1 MNTKLTLVL
10 AVLPM
15 VFLCHT
21 AMAQESSGT
30 ADAQQQKVVR
40 HVKKVSWTGS
50 GKSAQHQRPAVK
62 QPMDNDHD
70 PRFQKLKIHD
80 PNYTA
85 AMSFE

>member
-1 MNTKLTLVL
+1 MNAKFKLAL
-10 AVLPM
+10 AALPM
-15 VFLCHT
+15 VFLCHS

-30 ADAQQQKVVR
+30 ANAQQQKVAR
-40 HVKKVSWTGS
+40 HVKNASWTGD
-50 GKSAQHQRPAVK
+50 GKTGQHQQPAVK
-62 QPMDNDHD
+62 QPVDNDHD

>member
-1 MNTKLTLVL
+1 MNAQLKLAL
-10 AVLPM
+10 AALPM
-15 VFLCHT
+15 VFLCHS

-30 ADAQQQKVVR
+30 ANAQQQKVTH
-40 HVKKVSWTGS
+40 HVKNVSWTGN
-50 GKSAQHQRPAVK
+50 GKNAQHQQPAVK
-62 QPMDNDHD
+62 QPVDNDHD